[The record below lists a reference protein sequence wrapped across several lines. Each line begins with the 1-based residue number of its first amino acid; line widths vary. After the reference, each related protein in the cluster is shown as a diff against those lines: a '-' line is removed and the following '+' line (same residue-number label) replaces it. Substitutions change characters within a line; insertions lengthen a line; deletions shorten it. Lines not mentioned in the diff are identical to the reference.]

1 MWTQTGRFSN
11 QEIENVIADL
21 KAVGSFN
28 KEKWVKLARLLKK
41 QGMFEKAETAYVAA
55 RYCDIEDRD
64 LMREWLA
71 VYTLNRAEE
80 RTKGRI
86 LEEANM
92 INEAMFEVRLDT
104 QRLLHEVQ
112 HLLWMIGNT
121 GEFK

>member
-1 MWTQTGRFSN
+1 
-11 QEIENVIADL
+11 
-21 KAVGSFN
+21 
-28 KEKWVKLARLLKK
+28 
-41 QGMFEKAETAYVAA
+41 
-55 RYCDIEDRD
+55 
-64 LMREWLA
+64 MREWLA
-71 VYTLNRAEE
+71 VYTLNRSEE